1 MNNFFKGS
9 NRFTLTYL
17 FIILNIAVYAY
28 TAILSQNVLVI
39 DDYVLAHY
47 GQYNAAVRVYGW
59 YWQLFTAMFVHMNI
73 VHIAGNMIFLLIF
86 GLRAEEMFKPHEY
99 LLIYLLSGLTGNIL
113 TLLIWP
119 DMLSAGAS
127 GAIFG
132 LFGAVTIY
140 ARRILGQPVL
150 GALMFAFMLLVLSAG
165 IEVNILAHL
174 GGLIVGLL
182 FGYMLAVTRK
192 FKAVYQYRHSVSS

>member
-1 MNNFFKGS
+1 
-9 NRFTLTYL
+9 
-17 FIILNIAVYAY
+17 
-28 TAILSQNVLVI
+28 
-39 DDYVLAHY
+39 
-47 GQYNAAVRVYGW
+47 
-59 YWQLFTAMFVHMNI
+59 MNI

-182 FGYMLAVTRK
+182 FGYILAVTRK
-192 FKAVYQYRHSVSS
+192 FKAVYQYRHSV

>member
-1 MNNFFKGS
+1 MNHFFKGS
-9 NRFTLTYL
+9 NRFMLTYL
-17 FIILNIAVYAY
+17 FIVLNIAVYAY
-28 TAILSQNVLVI
+28 TAILSQNVMVI
-39 DDYVLAHY
+39 DDSVLERY
-47 GQYNAAVRVYGW
+47 GQYNFVIRESGW
-59 YWQLFTAMFVHMNI
+59 YWQLFTAMFVHINI

-86 GLRAEEMFKPHEY
+86 GLRAEEMFKSHEY

-113 TLLIWP
+113 TLLIGP
-119 DMLSAGAS
+119 YVLSAGAS

-182 FGYMLAVTRK
+182 FGYILAVTRK
-192 FKAVYQYRHSVSS
+192 FKAVYQYRHSA

>member
-1 MNNFFKGS
+1 MNHFFKGS
-9 NRFTLTYL
+9 NRFMLTYL
-17 FIILNIAVYAY
+17 FIVLNTAVYAY
-28 TAILSQNVLVI
+28 TAILSQNVMVI
-39 DDYVLAHY
+39 DDSVLERY
-47 GQYNAAVRVYGW
+47 GQYNFVIRESGW
-59 YWQLFTAMFVHMNI
+59 YWQLFTAMFVHINI

-86 GLRAEEMFKPHEY
+86 GLRAEEMFKSHEY

-113 TLLIWP
+113 TLLIGP
-119 DMLSAGAS
+119 YVLSAGAS

-182 FGYMLAVTRK
+182 FGYILAVTRK
-192 FKAVYQYRHSVSS
+192 FKAVYQYRHSA

>member
-1 MNNFFKGS
+1 
-9 NRFTLTYL
+9 
-17 FIILNIAVYAY
+17 V
-28 TAILSQNVLVI
+28 
-39 DDYVLAHY
+39 
-47 GQYNAAVRVYGW
+47 
-59 YWQLFTAMFVHMNI
+59 
-73 VHIAGNMIFLLIF
+73 
-86 GLRAEEMFKPHEY
+86 
-99 LLIYLLSGLTGNIL
+99 
-113 TLLIWP
+113 
-119 DMLSAGAS
+119 LSAGAS

-182 FGYMLAVTRK
+182 FGYILAVTRK
-192 FKAVYQYRHSVSS
+192 FKAVYQYRHSA

>member
-1 MNNFFKGS
+1 MNHFFKGS
-9 NRFTLTYL
+9 NRFMLTYL
-17 FIILNIAVYAY
+17 FIVLNIAVYAY
-28 TAILSQNVLVI
+28 TAILSQNVMVI
-39 DDYVLAHY
+39 DDSVLERY
-47 GQYNAAVRVYGW
+47 GQYNFVIRESGW
-59 YWQLFTAMFVHMNI
+59 YWQLFTAMFVHINI

-86 GLRAEEMFKPHEY
+86 GLRAEEMFKSHEY

-113 TLLIWP
+113 TLLIGP
-119 DMLSAGAS
+119 YVLSAGAS

-165 IEVNILAHL
+165 IEVNIIAHL

-182 FGYMLAVTRK
+182 FGYILAVTRK
-192 FKAVYQYRHSVSS
+192 FKAVYQYRHSA

>member
-1 MNNFFKGS
+1 MNHFFKGS
-9 NRFTLTYL
+9 NRFMLTYL
-17 FIILNIAVYAY
+17 FIFLNIAVYAY
-28 TAILSQNVLVI
+28 TAILSQNVMVI
-39 DDYVLAHY
+39 DDSVLERY
-47 GQYNAAVRVYGW
+47 GQYNFVIRESGW
-59 YWQLFTAMFVHMNI
+59 YWQLFTAMFVHINI

-86 GLRAEEMFKPHEY
+86 GLRAEEMFKSHEY

-113 TLLIWP
+113 TLLIGP
-119 DMLSAGAS
+119 YVLSAGAS

-182 FGYMLAVTRK
+182 FGYILAVTRK
-192 FKAVYQYRHSVSS
+192 FKAVYQYRHSA

>member
-1 MNNFFKGS
+1 MNHFFKGS
-9 NRFTLTYL
+9 NRFMLTYL
-17 FIILNIAVYAY
+17 FTVLNIAVYAY
-28 TAILSQNVLVI
+28 TAILSQNVMVI
-39 DDYVLAHY
+39 DDSVLERY
-47 GQYNAAVRVYGW
+47 GQYNFVIRESGW
-59 YWQLFTAMFVHMNI
+59 YWQLFTAMFVHINI

-86 GLRAEEMFKPHEY
+86 GLRAEEMFKSHEY

-113 TLLIWP
+113 TLLIGP
-119 DMLSAGAS
+119 YVLSAGAS

-182 FGYMLAVTRK
+182 FGYILAVTRK
-192 FKAVYQYRHSVSS
+192 FKAVYQYRHSA